1 MADPFPGPSP
11 TGNSP
16 SESASTDALGREK
29 AFRVALI
36 GNPNTGKSTLFS
48 ALAGVRQRT
57 GNYPG
62 VTVEKKEGR
71 VVMGDRPFVLIDLP
85 GTYSLAPRS
94 PDEMVAVD
102 VLLGRRDD
110 ELPLDMVVCIVDASN
125 LERNLYV
132 VSQVLELGLPVVLA
146 VNMVDVAA
154 DRGLKLDLARL
165 ERQLG
170 VPVVPVQAHRKVGL
184 DKLADAIAAI
194 PARVAKASSSRVESE
209 SSAQQLP
216 GGHAAARVSPFPE
229 AFQGEVAAL
238 ERLERNAG
246 IPVLPRY
253 LLERLLL
260 DTTGY
265 LENSGLP
272 GVTPELLAETKA
284 ARSRLALQGLPVP
297 GVEAMARYQWIAGI
311 LEGVVTRPKQRLV
324 TTGDKLDRVL
334 THRVWG
340 TLVFVAM
347 MVLLFQTVFWMAEP
361 ASELIDGGKS
371 WIGDRI
377 VAAVPEGAL
386 RSLLINGVLE
396 GVGGVLVFLP
406 QIFTLFLFIAVL
418 EDCGY
423 MARAAYLMDRLMSR
437 VGLSGK
443 SFIPLLSSFACA
455 IPGVMAT
462 RVIENP
468 KDRLVTMLVAPL
480 MSCSARLPVYTLLVG
495 AFIPDRKYLGGWF
508 GLQGLTMFAM
518 YAIGVVMAVAVAWI
532 LKLTLLRGATPPF
545 VMELPGYKLPGLNIV
560 LYRML
565 ERGWSFVKR
574 AGTLI
579 FAVSVVVWAAAYYPR
594 DIERVAPE
602 LVKRQAN
609 AALAVA
615 RLEARAAELGDQ
627 PPQPPQTAGSE
638 ATTGSGESPR
648 ASGEPSARSGESV
661 TANSGSEAHASGSEA
676 NASGSEATTSGPED
690 AASELEAARRE
701 LEAADD
707 LLAGAMLRHSYLG
720 RLGQWIEP
728 VVKPLGWDW
737 RIGCAALA
745 SFPAREVL
753 VATLGVIYNLGADE
767 DEESES
773 LTQTLRSATW
783 EGSTKP
789 LFNVPVALS
798 IMVFFALCA
807 QCASTLAVIK
817 RETNSWR
824 WPAFTFVYMTSLAY
838 IASLLVYQIGI
849 RL

>member
-1 MADPFPGPSP
+1 MDGTLNAADG
-11 TGNSP
+11 
-16 SESASTDALGREK
+16 LHREP
-29 AFRVALI
+29 AVRVALV

-71 VVMGDRPFVLIDLP
+71 MAIAGQPFVLIDLP

-110 ELPLDMVVCIVDASN
+110 EPPLDMVICIVDASN

-146 VNMVDVAA
+146 VNMVDIAA

-170 VPVVPVQAHRKVGL
+170 VPVVPVQAHRKVGI
-184 DKLADAIAAI
+184 DKLSDVLAAMRPRAITSGPATHGADAALAGASGSKLLESKPAASGQ
-194 PARVAKASSSRVESE
+194 ANSGQASSGQVGNATR
-209 SSAQQLP
+209 
-216 GGHAAARVSPFPE
+216 GGRASPFPE

-238 ERLERNAG
+238 ERLEQRAVA
-246 IPVLPRY
+246 PVLPRY

-265 LENSGLP
+265 LENAGLP
-272 GVTPELLAETKA
+272 GVTPELLAEVKS
-284 ARSRLALQGLPVP
+284 ARSRLTLQGLPVP
-297 GVEAMARYQWIAGI
+297 GVEAMSRYQWVAGV
-311 LEGVVTRPKQRLV
+311 LEGVVVRPKHRLV
-324 TTGDKLDRVL
+324 TTGDKVDRVL
-334 THRVWG
+334 THRIWG

-347 MVLLFQTVFWMAEP
+347 MVLMFQTVFWMAEP
-361 ASELIDGGKS
+361 ASMLIDGGKS
-371 WIGDRI
+371 WLGDQI
-377 VAAVPEGAL
+377 SAVVPEGAL
-386 RSLLINGVLE
+386 RSLLVNGVLE

-495 AFIPDRKYLGGWF
+495 AFIPDRYYLGGWF

-518 YAIGVVMAVAVAWI
+518 YAIGVVMAVVVAWV
-532 LKLTLLRGATPPF
+532 LKLTLLRGVTPPF
-545 VMELPGYKLPGLNIV
+545 VMELPGYKLPGLGIV

-565 ERGWSFVKR
+565 ERGWSFVQR

-602 LVKRQAN
+602 LVKRQTD
-609 AALAVA
+609 AAVAVA
-615 RLEARAAELGDQ
+615 RLEAREAEM
-627 PPQPPQTAGSE
+627 AGSQTE
-638 ATTGSGESPR
+638 GS
-648 ASGEPSARSGESV
+648 
-661 TANSGSEAHASGSEA
+661 TADE
-676 NASGSEATTSGPED
+676 
-690 AASELEAARRE
+690 SELAAARRE

-707 LLAGAMLRHSYLG
+707 VLAGAMLRHSYLG

-773 LTQTLRSATW
+773 LRETLRSATW
-783 EGSTKP
+783 DGTTTP

-817 RETNSWR
+817 RETNTYR
-824 WPAFTFVYMTSLAY
+824 WPAFTFIYMTSLAY
-838 IASLLVYQIGI
+838 IMSLAVYQIGI
-849 RL
+849 RCGG